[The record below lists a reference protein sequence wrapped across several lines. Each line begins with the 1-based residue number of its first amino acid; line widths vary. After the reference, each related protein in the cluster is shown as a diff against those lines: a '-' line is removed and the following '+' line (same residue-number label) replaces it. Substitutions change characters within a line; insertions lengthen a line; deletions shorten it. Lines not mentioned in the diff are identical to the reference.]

1 MKKVTSLLLVFV
13 FCICLAACDGGQST
27 LTSSLLMPDASF
39 GSQITQDGQN
49 NSSGSQTTVSNIAT
63 GTGSQTTQNTS
74 SGSQTVQNVCVSD
87 KPHTDEDNNGKCDKC
102 SISVVVNF
110 DFFAI
115 NDLHGKL
122 GDTDSQ
128 PGVDELTTYLKDY
141 QNNQQ
146 NVVLLSSG
154 DMWQGSSESNL
165 TKGNIITDWMNELGF
180 VSMTLGNHEYDWGEE
195 YIENNAKLANFP
207 FLAINIYDRSTNKL
221 VDYCQPS
228 TVVEQNGVKI
238 GIIGAMGDCYSSI
251 ASERVEDVYFITGSE
266 LTSLVKAE
274 SQRLRNEGADFI
286 VYSIHDGYSGTNYT
300 ETATNSMLASY
311 YDVSLSQEAVDLVFE
326 AHTHKH
332 YVKKDAYGVYHLQN
346 GGDNGGI
353 SYVDVDINFAN
364 DTANVVNAE
373 YISTNKY
380 SHLDDDPIVDTLL
393 KKYESQISDANQ
405 VLGYNASYRTGNNL
419 RNIVAR
425 LYYEAGVK
433 KWGKDYDIVLGG
445 GFLSVR
451 SPGKLEVG
459 DVTYADLQMIFP
471 FDNQL
476 VLCSVKGRDL
486 KSKFFES
493 KNSNYFIH
501 YEEYG
506 EGVKNNIE
514 MDKTY
519 YIIVDSYSSTY
530 APNRLTEIARYDE
543 TTFARDLLADY
554 IKSGGLQ

>member
-1 MKKVTSLLLVFV
+1 MKKILSLVLALLMCV
-13 FCICLAACDGGQST
+13 CLSACDSSQNT
-27 LTSSLLMPDASF
+27 LTSSQLGLNSSLT
-39 GSQITQDGQN
+39 SQITQDTQ
-49 NSSGSQTTVSNIAT
+49 SGSIGSQNKPSASA
-63 GTGSQTTQNTS
+63 GTGSQTASNVGS
-74 SGSQTVQNVCVSD
+74 NSQTIQNNCVSN
-87 KPHTDEDNNGKCDKC
+87 KPHKDEDNNGKCDKC
-102 SISVVVNF
+102 KISVIVNF

-115 NDLHGKL
+115 NDLHGKFD
-122 GDTDSQ
+122 DTDSQ
-128 PGVDELTTYLKDY
+128 PGVDELTTYLKGY
-141 QNNQQ
+141 QKNQQ
-146 NVVLLSSG
+146 NTVLLSSG

-195 YIENNAKLANFP
+195 YVEANAKLAKFP
-207 FLAINIYDRSTNKL
+207 FLAINVYDKSTNKR

-228 TVVEQNGVKI
+228 TIVEKSGVKI

-251 ASERVEDVYFITGSE
+251 APERVEDVYFITGSA
-266 LTSLVKAE
+266 LTNLVKAE
-274 SQRLRNEGADFI
+274 SQRLREAGADFI
-286 VYSIHDGYSGTNYT
+286 IYSIHDGYSGSNYGQ
-300 ETATNSMLASY
+300 TATNSMLASY

-326 AHTHKH
+326 GHTHKH

-364 DTANVVNAE
+364 DTAKVLSAE
-373 YISTNKY
+373 YISTSSY
-380 SHLDDDPIVDTLL
+380 SHLEDDPIVDSLL
-393 KKYESQISDANQ
+393 KKYESQISDANK
-405 VLGYNASYRTGNNL
+405 VLGYNSSYRTGNNL

-459 DVTYADLQMIFP
+459 DVTYGDLQMIFP

-486 KSKFFES
+486 KSKFFETN
-493 KNSNYFIH
+493 NSNYFIH

-506 EGVKNNIE
+506 ESVRKNLDYN
-514 MDKTY
+514 KTY

-530 APNRLTEIARYDE
+530 APNRLTEIARYDQ
-543 TTFARDLLADY
+543 TTYARDLLADY
-554 IKSGGLQ
+554 IKGGGLQ

>member
-1 MKKVTSLLLVFV
+1 MKKILSLVLALLMCV
-13 FCICLAACDGGQST
+13 CLSACDSSQNT
-27 LTSSLLMPDASF
+27 LTSSQLGLNSSLT
-39 GSQITQDGQN
+39 SQITQDTQ
-49 NSSGSQTTVSNIAT
+49 SGSIGSQNKPSASA
-63 GTGSQTTQNTS
+63 GTGSQTASNVGS
-74 SGSQTVQNVCVSD
+74 NSQTVQNNCVSN
-87 KPHTDEDNNGKCDKC
+87 KPHKDEDNNGKCDKC
-102 SISVVVNF
+102 KISVIVNF

-115 NDLHGKL
+115 NDLHGKFD
-122 GDTDSQ
+122 DTDSQ
-128 PGVDELTTYLKDY
+128 PGVDELTTYLKGY
-141 QNNQQ
+141 QKNQQ
-146 NVVLLSSG
+146 NTVLLSSG

-195 YIENNAKLANFP
+195 YVEANAKLAKFP
-207 FLAINIYDRSTNKL
+207 FLAINVYDKSTNKR

-228 TVVEQNGVKI
+228 TIVEKSGVKI

-251 ASERVEDVYFITGSE
+251 APERVEDVYFITGSA
-266 LTSLVKAE
+266 LTNLVKAE
-274 SQRLRNEGADFI
+274 SQRLRNAGADFI
-286 VYSIHDGYSGTNYT
+286 IYSIHDGYSGSNYGQ
-300 ETATNSMLASY
+300 TATNSMLASY

-326 AHTHKH
+326 GHTHKH

-364 DTANVVNAE
+364 DTAKVLSAE
-373 YISTNKY
+373 YISTSSY
-380 SHLDDDPIVDTLL
+380 SHLEDDPIVDSLL
-393 KKYESQISDANQ
+393 KKYESQISDANK
-405 VLGYNASYRTGNNL
+405 VLGYNSSYRTGNNL

-459 DVTYADLQMIFP
+459 DVTYGDLQMIFP

-486 KSKFFES
+486 KSKFFETN
-493 KNSNYFIH
+493 NSNYFIH

-506 EGVKNNIE
+506 ESVRKNLDYN
-514 MDKTY
+514 KTY

-543 TTFARDLLADY
+543 TTYARDLLAEY
-554 IKSGGLQ
+554 IKGGGLQ